1 MKNRIKNTVF
11 NGCQKVI
18 NFAYNKTGESD
29 KVIDAQVRLNQLRHK
44 HDLPDKSKRVYKE
57 FVQ

>member
-1 MKNRIKNTVF
+1 MKNKILNGMF
-11 NGCQKVI
+11 NLTQKTI
-18 NFAYNKTGESD
+18 NIVYSKKGASD

-44 HDLPDKSKRVYKE
+44 HDLPDTNELIDEE

>member
-18 NFAYNKTGESD
+18 NFAYKKKGASD

-44 HDLPDKSKRVYKE
+44 HDIADKNELVYKE

>member
-1 MKNRIKNTVF
+1 MKNKILNGMF
-11 NGCQKVI
+11 NLTQKTI
-18 NFAYNKTGESD
+18 NIAYSKKGASD

-44 HDLPDKSKRVYKE
+44 HDIADKNELVYEE

>member
-1 MKNRIKNTVF
+1 MKNKIL
-11 NGCQKVI
+11 NGMLNLTQKTI
-18 NFAYNKTGESD
+18 NIAYSKKGASD

-44 HDLPDKSKRVYKE
+44 HDIADKNEIVYEE

>member
-18 NFAYNKTGESD
+18 NFAYNKKGASD
-29 KVIDAQVRLNQLRHK
+29 KVIDAQVRLNKLRHK
-44 HDLPDKSKRVYKE
+44 HDITDKNEIVYKE

>member
-1 MKNRIKNTVF
+1 MKNRIRNTVF

-18 NFAYNKTGESD
+18 NFAYDKKGASD
-29 KVIDAQVRLNQLRHK
+29 KVIDAQVRLNKLRNK
-44 HDLPDKSKRVYKE
+44 HDIADKNELVYEE